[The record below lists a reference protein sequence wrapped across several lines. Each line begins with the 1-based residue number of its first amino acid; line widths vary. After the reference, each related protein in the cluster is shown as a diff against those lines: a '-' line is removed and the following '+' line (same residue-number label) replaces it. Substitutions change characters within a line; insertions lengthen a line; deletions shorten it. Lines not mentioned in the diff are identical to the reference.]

1 MSEPYVVQAAV
12 NLIRLTRCFDTPRAS
27 DRRRDL
33 FGTGLRRRRQESRA
47 AGYQRAIRDALQGLG
62 ALLKVRGVDPRDVPL
77 ALRDIVELVVRLAAL
92 GDPSRYPNMMR
103 RAVQWGIEG
112 YNGDIHAPLRTSV

>member
-1 MSEPYVVQAAV
+1 MSEPYVLQAAV
-12 NLIRLTRCFDTPRAS
+12 NLARLIRCFDAVPAA

-33 FGTGLRRRRQESRA
+33 LGSGLRRRRQESRA
-47 AGYQRAIRDALQGLG
+47 AGYQRAIRDALRGLG
-62 ALLKVRGVDPRDVPL
+62 ASLRYRGVEPLDVTS

-92 GDPSRYPNMMR
+92 GNPARYPNMTR

-112 YNGDIHAPLRTSV
+112 YNGVA

>member
-1 MSEPYVVQAAV
+1 MNEPYVLQAAV
-12 NLIRLTRCFDTPRAS
+12 NLARLTRCFDTRRMT

-47 AGYQRAIRDALQGLG
+47 AGYQRAVRDALRGLG
-62 ALLKVRGVDPRDVPL
+62 ASLRLRGVEPLDVTA

-92 GDPSRYPNMMR
+92 GDPARYPNMTR

-112 YNGDIHAPLRTSV
+112 YNGAFPAPVGI

>member
-1 MSEPYVVQAAV
+1 MSEPYVLQAAV
-12 NLIRLTRCFDTPRAS
+12 NLARLTRCFDAVRST

-33 FGTGLRRRRQESRA
+33 LGSGLKRRRRESRA
-47 AGYQRAIRDALQGLG
+47 AGYQRAIRDALRGLG
-62 ALLKVRGVDPRDVPL
+62 ASLRSRGVEPLDVTS

-92 GDPSRYPNMMR
+92 GNPAHYPNMTR

-112 YNGDIHAPLRTSV
+112 YNGVA

>member
-12 NLIRLTRCFDTPRAS
+12 NLVRLTRCFDAPRSA

-47 AGYQRAIRDALQGLG
+47 AGYQHAIRDALRGLG
-62 ALLKVRGVDPRDVPL
+62 AALKSRGVDPLDVPL
-77 ALRDIVELVVRLAAL
+77 ALRDIVDLIVRLAAL
-92 GDPSRYPNMMR
+92 GDPAQYPHMMR

-112 YNGDIHAPLRTSV
+112 YNGHFAKASA

>member
-12 NLIRLTRCFDTPRAS
+12 NLVRLTRCFDAPRNS

-33 FGTGLRRRRQESRA
+33 LGTGLRRRRQESRA
-47 AGYQRAIRDALQGLG
+47 AGYQRAIRDALRGLG
-62 ALLKVRGVDPRDVPL
+62 ALLKSRGVEPRDVPL

-92 GDPSRYPNMMR
+92 GDPARYPNMTR

-112 YNGDIHAPLRTSV
+112 YNGDFAVSH